1 MAIRLN
7 GTREVE
13 VDGLTFQIK
22 PENYLDFVASM
33 DRADRM
39 GVEEK
44 LKNLASMHLGLMERI
59 VGWEGV
65 ELQDGSPAP
74 CTDEAKLTLFGM
86 MPTLLSRISEKLIAA
101 EEQDVKN
108 SEPSQAG

>member
-1 MAIRLN
+1 MAIRLS
-7 GTREVE
+7 GTRELT

-33 DRADRM
+33 DRAEQL

-65 ELQDGSPAP
+65 KLQDGSPAP
-74 CTDEAKLTLFGM
+74 CSDEAKLTLFGM
-86 MPTLLSRISEKLIAA
+86 MPTLLSRISEKIASA
-101 EEQDVKN
+101 EEQEAKN